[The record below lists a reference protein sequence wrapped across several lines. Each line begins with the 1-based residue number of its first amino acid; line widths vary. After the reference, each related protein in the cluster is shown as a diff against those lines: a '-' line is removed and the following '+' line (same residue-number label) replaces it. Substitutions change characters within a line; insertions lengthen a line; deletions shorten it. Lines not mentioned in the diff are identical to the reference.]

1 MSAQEVA
8 VVTDSTAYLS
18 PDALDGLQVPV
29 IPLWLIWDEDRYRDG
44 VDIDPEAFY
53 ERLQDART
61 FPTTSQPSV
70 GEFVDFY
77 RRVADE
83 MATDTIVGAFIS
95 SGISGTVSAARSA
108 KKQVPELNITVIDS
122 RSTAMGLGF
131 VTLAAARVAA
141 AGGAVEDVVA
151 AARRVRENL
160 TVLFVVDTLEYLHRG
175 GRIGGAKRL
184 LGSALNIKPLLDL
197 ESGRVEPLCQVRTKR
212 RAVKRLLNVA
222 SERLDGAAMAEACV
236 VDIDAPEEGDDLI
249 QRVADRFAPD
259 QIYRSAVSPVIG
271 AHAGPG
277 TVGLGFY
284 ALDN

>member
-1 MSAQEVA
+1 MSKQQVA

-18 PDALDGLQVPV
+18 QEALNGLRVPV
-29 IPLWLIWDEDRYRDG
+29 IPLWLIWGEERYRDG
-44 VDIDPEAFY
+44 VDIDPETFY
-53 ERLQDART
+53 ERLQDAQS

-77 RRVADE
+77 HRVAEE
-83 MATDTIVGAFIS
+83 METDTIVGAFIS

-108 KKQVPELNITVIDS
+108 KKQISDLNVTVIDS
-122 RSTAMGLGF
+122 RTTAMGLGF
-131 VTLAAARVAA
+131 VTLAAARIAA
-141 AGGAVEDVVA
+141 SGGSVDEVVA
-151 AARRVRENL
+151 AARKVQESL

-197 ESGRVEPLCQVRTKR
+197 ESGCVEPLCQVRTKR
-212 RAVKRLLNVA
+212 RAVRRLLDVA
-222 SERLDGAAMAEACV
+222 DERLNGDAMVEACV
-236 VDIDAPEEGDDLI
+236 VDIDSPKEGGELA
-249 QRVADRFAPD
+249 QRVDERFHPDRVY
-259 QIYRSAVSPVIG
+259 QSAVSPVIG

-284 ALDN
+284 TDC

>member
-1 MSAQEVA
+1 MSKQQVA

-18 PDALDGLQVPV
+18 QEALNGLHVPV

-44 VDIDPEAFY
+44 VDIAPETFY
-53 ERLQDART
+53 ERLQDAKT

-77 RRVADE
+77 RRVAEE
-83 MATDTIVGAFIS
+83 METDTIVGAFIS

-108 KKQVPELNITVIDS
+108 KKQISDLNITVIDS
-122 RSTAMGLGF
+122 QTTAMGLGF
-131 VTLAAARVAA
+131 IALAGARVAA
-141 AGGAVEDVVA
+141 AGGSVDDVVA
-151 AARRVRENL
+151 AVRKVRENL

-197 ESGRVEPLCQVRTKR
+197 ESGCVEPLCQVRTKR
-212 RAVKRLLNVA
+212 RAMNRLLNVA
-222 SERLDGAAMAEACV
+222 DERLNGDLMAEVCI
-236 VDIDAPEEGDDLI
+236 VDIDSPEEGESLVR
-249 QRVADRFAPD
+249 RVRERFTPNH
-259 QIYRSAVSPVIG
+259 IYQSAVSPVIG

-284 ALDN
+284 TIDN